1 MHIMSGI
8 YLLLPAALLLAGI
21 LPLLYWNRRVKVNL
35 IVYILGWLAW
45 FSAVSVK
52 NVIATIEFIYF
63 PNLFT
68 SDILLVTNSTA
79 LETIEVISAF
89 LFLACLPALRDVR
102 DWVSIVAFGL
112 GFGCGEALT
121 LGVVA
126 LSSIYVPFSLS
137 FIAGDIF
144 LGGFVE
150 RLAATGIHLSSAAFL
165 AFFLINSKA
174 RDFILGL
181 ASKDLTAS
189 IATIFGVIA
198 LPFAVLLNSALI
210 ELVFVVYAAF
220 WIAVLLYIKKRDKI
234 PEDLPRREISV
245 NYGHILIAA
254 VVFFCSI
261 SFWTFSNPVS
271 TSSPIV
277 GMAANLVFIF
287 TISIAIYLIL
297 RFLGKVSTTELV
309 IGSAAS
315 FTVFVAVLN
324 TIYGLGQNAAAL
336 LEIATIP
343 FFGVLCAAG
352 AIALYLKIRDGK
364 QRITY
369 VSG

>member
-1 MHIMSGI
+1 MAGI
-8 YLLLPAALLLAGI
+8 YLLLPAALLLAGV
-21 LPLLYWNRRVKVNL
+21 LPLLYWNGRVKVNL
-35 IVYILGWLAW
+35 IIYILGWLSW

-52 NVIATIEFIYF
+52 NVIATIEIIYF
-63 PNLFT
+63 PDLFT
-68 SDILLVTNSTA
+68 NGIYLVINSTA

-89 LFLACLPALRDVR
+89 LFLAYLPALRDVR

-121 LGVVA
+121 LGLVA
-126 LSSIYVPFSLS
+126 LSSINVPISLT
-137 FIAGDIF
+137 FIAGDVF

-165 AFFLINSKA
+165 AFFLINRKA

-181 ASKDLTAS
+181 VSKDLTAS
-189 IATIFGVIA
+189 IATVFCVIS
-198 LPFAVLLNSALI
+198 LPFVLLLNSALI

-220 WIAVLLYIKKRDKI
+220 LIAVLLYIKKRDNI

-245 NYGHILIAA
+245 NYGHILVAA
-254 VVFFCSI
+254 VVFFCSM

-271 TSSPIV
+271 KTSPII
-277 GMAANLVFIF
+277 GMAAILGFVFAI
-287 TISIAIYLIL
+287 TIAIYLISRL
-297 RFLGKVSTTELV
+297 MRNITTTELV

-315 FTVFVAVLN
+315 LTVFVAILN
-324 TIYGLGQNAAAL
+324 IIYGLGQNAVAL

-343 FFGVLCAAG
+343 FFGALCAAG
-352 AIALYLKIRDGK
+352 AIVFMQRMRSGREIIR
-364 QRITY
+364 
-369 VSG
+369 S